1 MSDELKIDRL
11 YNLDETIAAKLF
23 VGLEY
28 PWQALPLIGDFIK
41 ELGRNRLIRLNM
53 MRFLRTYG

>member
-41 ELGRNRLIRLNM
+41 EL
-53 MRFLRTYG
+53 